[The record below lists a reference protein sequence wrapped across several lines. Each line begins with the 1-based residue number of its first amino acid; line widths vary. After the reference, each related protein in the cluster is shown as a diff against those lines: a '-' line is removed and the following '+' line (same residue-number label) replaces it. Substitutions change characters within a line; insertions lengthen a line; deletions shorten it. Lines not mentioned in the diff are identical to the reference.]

1 MEVPKSTV
9 IVLFNREMK
18 YTLKEAYTI
27 NILGNILTNR
37 YTKTIR
43 EEQGGTYGVGVSGS
57 ASREPYNNYN
67 MYMTF
72 ECDPEKANELKPLL
86 YKEVDNIIR
95 EGVTEEELSKVVK
108 NTLKEA
114 EQSKQHNAYWLTTLV
129 TYYKTGV
136 NLNDPKNME
145 TLVASIQP
153 KDVQK
158 FAKKFFKDADVIDL
172 IFSPQQK

>member
-1 MEVPKSTV
+1 
-9 IVLFNREMK
+9 
-18 YTLKEAYTI
+18 
-27 NILGNILTNR
+27 
-37 YTKTIR
+37 
-43 EEQGGTYGVGVSGS
+43 
-57 ASREPYNNYN
+57 

-158 FAKKFFKDADVIDL
+158 FAKKFFNKNGRNARQAFLPFFNYTFPLPGV
-172 IFSPQQK
+172 FQKSPFILQAVGQLPLT